1 MSRKTIRRLVI
12 LSALSIVG
20 VIVTQ
25 IYWVRRSLDLRERQF
40 NQRVHV
46 ALQEVAVE
54 VSKLS
59 NVMLNTNPVEQLS
72 PDYFLVNTNATTE
85 PSVLEYYLKESFVRH
100 NVIADFEV
108 GIYDCTTDR
117 IRYGM
122 SLSTRHNVKSPAT
135 TSDWIKSDQYAYY
148 FGVRFPQNT
157 HFSGVDLQGWMWSS
171 GIVLIALGFFTYAL
185 SVILKQKQLSEV
197 QRDFVNNMTHELQTP
212 ISTIRIAA
220 DVLNTPKILEQPE
233 RHKRYVQIVREEILR
248 LQRQVETVLS
258 MAKAEKNKLALEV
271 EWLDVHE
278 VIASVTRTYEDRV
291 QLQLEASSP
300 YIHADRLLLGNIIN
314 NLIDNA
320 IKYSDPAELDVR
332 VCTFDR
338 DEQVV
343 LAIRDKGIGIAPE
356 YQKKIFDKFYRIPSG
371 NVHNVKG
378 FGIGLSYVKQIVR
391 AHHWRMELD
400 STLGQ
405 GSEFRVI
412 IPKKKRSV

>member
-20 VIVTQ
+20 VIITQ
-25 IYWVRRSLDLRERQF
+25 IYWVTRSLDLRERQF

-85 PSVLEYYLKESFVRH
+85 PSVLEYYLKESFLKH

-108 GIYDCTTDR
+108 GIYDCTTDK

-122 SLSTRHNVKSPAT
+122 SLSTRNNVKSPAT

-157 HFSGVDLQGWMWSS
+157 YFSGIDLEGWIWSS

-220 DVLNTPKILEQPE
+220 DVLNTPQILEQPE

-248 LQRQVETVLS
+248 LQRQVETVLN
-258 MAKAEKNKLALEV
+258 MAKADKNKLALEV

-278 VIASVTRTYEDRV
+278 VITSVTRTYEDRV

-300 YIHADRLLLGNIIN
+300 YIDADRLLLGNVIN

-338 DEQVV
+338 DEQIV
-343 LAIRDKGIGIAPE
+343 LAVKDRGMGIAPE

-391 AHHWRMELD
+391 AHRWKMELD
-400 STLGQ
+400 STPGQ

>member
-25 IYWVRRSLDLRERQF
+25 IYWVKRSLDLRERQF

-85 PSVLEYYLKESFVRH
+85 PSVLEYYLRESFLKH

-220 DVLNTPKILEQPE
+220 DVLNTPQILEQPE

-248 LQRQVETVLS
+248 LQRQVETVLN
-258 MAKAEKNKLALEV
+258 MAKADKNKLALEV

-278 VIASVTRTYEDRV
+278 VITSVTRTYEDRV

-300 YIHADRLLLGNIIN
+300 YIDADRLLLGNVIN

-338 DEQVV
+338 DEQIV
-343 LAIRDKGIGIAPE
+343 LAVQDRGMGIAPE

-391 AHHWRMELD
+391 AHRWKMELD
-400 STLGQ
+400 STPGQ